1 MQSISTMLYS
11 CKRNTM
17 TMIKNFSTLMCTLLG
32 SLKQLAARSAS
43 TSIMMRN
50 TVWQPLY
57 VSMQSGT
64 TLSKSSKSATI
75 SSKTLAFT
83 KVKLVVDFGVVIIS
97 AMEVFAEL
105 MMSACLAVV
114 VLSYHLHTIDV
125 CQCWVITA
133 QAWTHLV

>member
-64 TLSKSSKSATI
+64 TPSKSSKSGTI
-75 SSKTLAFT
+75 SSKTLVFT

-125 CQCWVITA
+125 CQC
-133 QAWTHLV
+133 

>member
-1 MQSISTMLYS
+1 MQSISTMPYS

-50 TVWQPLY
+50 TVWQLLY

-75 SSKTLAFT
+75 SSKTLVFT
-83 KVKLVVDFGVVIIS
+83 KVKLVVVFGVVIIS

-105 MMSACLAVV
+105 TMSACLAVV

-125 CQCWVITA
+125 CLCWVITA

>member
-1 MQSISTMLYS
+1 
-11 CKRNTM
+11 
-17 TMIKNFSTLMCTLLG
+17 
-32 SLKQLAARSAS
+32 
-43 TSIMMRN
+43 
-50 TVWQPLY
+50 
-57 VSMQSGT
+57 MQSGT

-75 SSKTLAFT
+75 SSKTLVFT